1 VTEKRRG
8 RGEGAVYYEASRNRW
23 VGVLDLGRDGNG
35 RRVRRKVVGP
45 SEKAA
50 RDALRK
56 LREEIE
62 NGARARN
69 GNLTVEAFLLDWLER
84 EVPKF
89 AKSVNTRDNY
99 AWAIRCHLVPGLGAH
114 RLAKLTPD
122 HVDDLLEA
130 RAARGMAK
138 NSLRRIRAVLV
149 KALDHADRRELV
161 RRNAAR
167 LTSTPDGAFS
177 ERRSLTAAEA
187 GALLG
192 AMRGDRL
199 EALVVVG
206 VTMGLRPGEL
216 TGLSWRDVDLEAGV
230 IHVRR
235 ALKRENNRPVMGEL
249 KTKRSRRSLGCP
261 PFVVEALRR
270 REEFQ
275 ALDRAAAGPDWSGQW
290 AAAGLVFT
298 TAAGTPIDA
307 SNLRR
312 YFRRACKNAGIG
324 RWMPYEMRHT
334 AASLLS
340 DDGVPL
346 EHVADLLGHDGTR
359 MVAQVYRHAVAPT
372 VDVAAARMERLLGSH
387 RGDNGASKAP
397 HMAPPAGQEAAENED
412 DQGGCPGQGG
422 GP

>member
-1 VTEKRRG
+1 MSGGRRG
-8 RGEGAVYYEASRNRW
+8 RGEGAVYFEADRGRW
-23 VGVLDLGRDGNG
+23 VGALDLGRNGDG
-35 RRVRRKVVGP
+35 RRVRRKVVG
-45 SEKAA
+45 STAKEA

-56 LREEIE
+56 LREDVED
-62 NGARARN
+62 GARARN

-89 AKSVNTRDNY
+89 ARSVNTRDNY
-99 AWAIRCHLVPGLGAH
+99 AWAVRCHLVPGLGAH
-114 RLAKLTPD
+114 RLAKLTAD

-138 NSLRRIRAVLV
+138 NSLRCIRAVLV
-149 KALDHADRRELV
+149 TALDHADRRELV
-161 RRNAAR
+161 RRNVAR
-167 LTSTPDGAFS
+167 LTTTPDGRFT

-187 GALLG
+187 AALLVS
-192 AMRGDRL
+192 MRGDRL
-199 EALVVVG
+199 EALVIVG

-216 TGLSWRDVDLEAGV
+216 TGLSWRDVDLDAGV
-230 IHVRR
+230 LHIRR
-235 ALKRENNRPVMGEL
+235 ALTRENNRPVMGEL
-249 KTKRSRRSLGCP
+249 KTKRSRRSLACP

-270 REEFQ
+270 RQ
-275 ALDRAAAGPDWSGQW
+275 AYQGMERIAAGPDWSERWVAEQ
-290 AAAGLVFT
+290 LVFT
-298 TAAGTPIDA
+298 TTAGTPVDA

-312 YFRRACKNAGIG
+312 FFRRAGENAGIG

-372 VDVAAARMERLLGSH
+372 VDVAAARMERLLGGKG
-387 RGDNGASKAP
+387 GDNGAPLAP
-397 HMAPPAGQEAAENED
+397 HLAPLDALDAPRNDA
-412 DQGGCPGQGG
+412 DQG
-422 GP
+422 